1 MGNMK
6 PVTASAAEAISK
18 IGNGIAEP
26 ATVVATYITKG
37 IAAHMDAYINR
48 SVVIRAT
55 EL

>member
-1 MGNMK
+1 MGNMN
-6 PVTASAAEAISK
+6 PITASAADAIRR

-26 ATVVATYITKG
+26 ATVVEIYITKG
-37 IAAHMDAYINR
+37 IAAHIDAYINR